1 MSGKRVSEFGKRVS
15 EDEMSTVALR
25 EALTWHDE
33 LMDKLHRGRGDKEK
47 RVRGE
52 LSDESGIP
60 ESYLFRLQHKRRD
73 MRDIA
78 GEAYR
83 RLAVTYDRICQR
95 NEEAADRND
104 AERLAMRKTYAVD
117 QKPASARHFEGEARD

>member
-1 MSGKRVSEFGKRVS
+1 
-15 EDEMSTVALR
+15 MSTVALK
-25 EALTWHDE
+25 EGMSWHDA
-33 LMDKLHRGRGDKEK
+33 LMNKLHRGRGDKEK

-52 LSDESGIP
+52 LSDVSGIP

-83 RLAVTYDRICQR
+83 RLRVTYEAVCEGIETKAAAVEREAHEI
-95 NEEAADRND
+95 EETHAD
-104 AERLAMRKTYAVD
+104 Y
-117 QKPASARHFEGEARD
+117 QSARAPSGSAGETS

>member
-1 MSGKRVSEFGKRVS
+1 
-15 EDEMSTVALR
+15 MSTVALK
-25 EALTWHDE
+25 EALGWHDE
-33 LMDKLHRGRGDKEK
+33 LMGKLHRGRGDKEK

-83 RLAVTYDRICQR
+83 RLAATYERICQR

-104 AERLAMRKTYAVD
+104 AERLAMRKFHAVD
-117 QKPASARHFEGEARD
+117 QKPASARHFESEARD

>member
-1 MSGKRVSEFGKRVS
+1 
-15 EDEMSTVALR
+15 MSTVALQESLYR
-25 EALTWHDE
+25 HDQ

-52 LSDESGIP
+52 LSDLSGIP

-83 RLAVTYDRICQR
+83 RLKLAYEQVCEGLENT
-95 NEEAADRND
+95 AS
-104 AERLAMRKTYAVD
+104 RL
-117 QKPASARHFEGEARD
+117 EGEAQRIEEHNASFARNSAAGEGVGAPPQGKEEEG

>member
-1 MSGKRVSEFGKRVS
+1 
-15 EDEMSTVALR
+15 MSTVALK
-25 EALTWHDE
+25 EALDWHDE
-33 LMDKLHRGRGDKEK
+33 LMEKLHRGRGDKEK

-52 LSDESGIP
+52 LADETGLP

-83 RLAVTYDRICQR
+83 RLGLAYDRLCLGIE
-95 NEEAADRND
+95 NAADAIEVR
-104 AERLAMRKTYAVD
+104 RLEIEESHAADKS
-117 QKPASARHFEGEARD
+117 PSSARGGDRQTDRRAVAKEAQP